1 MDLQKV
7 TDVKALKALAY
18 DLLAERENL
27 ERNLQAVNARI
38 AELAQEEQAAEAE
51 AEAPKKKK

>member
-7 TDVKALKALAY
+7 TDIKALKALAY

-38 AELAQEEQAAEAE
+38 AELTQEEQATEAE
-51 AEAPKKKK
+51 TSKKKK